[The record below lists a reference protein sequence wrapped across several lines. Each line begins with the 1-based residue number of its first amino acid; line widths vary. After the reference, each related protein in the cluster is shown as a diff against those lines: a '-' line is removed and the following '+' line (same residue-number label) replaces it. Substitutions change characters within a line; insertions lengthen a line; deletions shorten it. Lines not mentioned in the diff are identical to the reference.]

1 MRPIR
6 KRGTP
11 DSPVYEARTRDVV
24 VRVKAN
30 YEPGQSDPSENRYFW
45 NYIVEIENHG
55 QETVQLVSRRW
66 VITDA
71 RNHSEVVSGRGV
83 VGEQPTLR
91 GREAFRYVSGCP
103 LETPSGAMSG
113 VYQMI
118 TDGGDA
124 FEAEIPQFSLHM
136 PGASKKL
143 N

>member
-30 YEPGQSDPSENRYFW
+30 YEPGQSDPLENRYFW
-45 NYIVEIENHG
+45 NYTVEIENHG
-55 QETVQLVSRRW
+55 QETVQLISRRW

-71 RNHSEVVSGRGV
+71 RNHSEIVSGRGV
-83 VGEQPTLR
+83 VGEQPTLK

>member
-1 MRPIR
+1 MKPIR

-24 VRVKAN
+24 VRVKAS
-30 YEPGQSDPSENRYFW
+30 YEPDQSDPAENRYFW
-45 NYIVEIENHG
+45 NYTVEIENHG

-71 RNHSEVVSGRGV
+71 RNHSEGVSGRGV

-113 VYQMI
+113 VYQMV
-118 TDGGDA
+118 TDGGEA
-124 FEAEIPQFSLHM
+124 FEAEIPQFSLHL

>member
-45 NYIVEIENHG
+45 NYTVEIENHG

-71 RNHSEVVSGRGV
+71 RNHSEIVSGRGV
-83 VGEQPTLR
+83 VGEQPTLK

-124 FEAEIPQFSLHM
+124 FEAEIPHFSLHM

>member
-6 KRGTP
+6 KRGTT

-24 VRVKAN
+24 VRVKAS
-30 YEPGQSDPSENRYFW
+30 YAPGQSDPVENRYVW
-45 NYIVEIENHG
+45 NYTVEIENHG

-71 RNHSEVVSGRGV
+71 RNRREEVRGQGV
-83 VGEQPTLR
+83 VGEQPILR

-103 LETPSGAMSG
+103 LETPSGLMRG
-113 VYQMI
+113 GYQMV
-118 TDGGDA
+118 TDDGEA
-124 FEAEIPQFSLHM
+124 FEAEIPEFSLHL

>member
-1 MRPIR
+1 M
-6 KRGTP
+6 
-11 DSPVYEARTRDVV
+11 YEARTRDVV

>member
-1 MRPIR
+1 MKPIR

-24 VRVKAN
+24 VRVKAS
-30 YEPGQSDPSENRYFW
+30 YEPGQSDPAENRYFW
-45 NYIVEIENHG
+45 NYTVEIENHG

-103 LETPSGAMSG
+103 LETPSGAMGG
-113 VYQMI
+113 VYQMV
-118 TDGGDA
+118 TDGGEA
-124 FEAEIPQFSLHM
+124 FEAEIPQFSLHL

>member
-6 KRGTP
+6 KRGTA

-30 YEPGQSDPSENRYFW
+30 YAPHQSDPIENLYFW
-45 NYIVEIENHG
+45 NYTVEIENHG

-71 RNHSEVVSGRGV
+71 QNRREELRGRGV
-83 VGEQPTLR
+83 VGEQPILK

-103 LETPSGAMSG
+103 LETPSGVMSG
-113 VYQMI
+113 AYQML
-118 TDGGDA
+118 TDDGDA
-124 FEAEIPQFSLHM
+124 FEAEIPEFSLHL
-136 PGASKKL
+136 PGAAKKL